1 MRKRALF
8 SATAAIAAIAAVVL
22 CVFCLSGCIL
32 DTGGG
37 METETIVESLPQNL
51 DPQLNIS
58 AIGEKVIE
66 KMFKRLVAVEE
77 GKIVLSA
84 AESYTVSGDRT
95 EYLFT
100 IRERESWTDGEAV
113 TAQDYAFAFSRIADP
128 SSYSPYAERFS
139 GIESVNAED
148 ARTLRIRLKSPDNRF
163 LYFMASAAASP
174 CREDFFLSTHG
185 RYGLLRET
193 LIGNGDWQL
202 TTWLMDTGTLRL
214 SGKTSGNEEGHS
226 ILYRLPKE
234 GEPLSAET
242 RERVY
247 GLTFREDGTFGSES
261 ARKAVLLDLPAEYHD
276 SPAGFTPESDAG
288 LSFPAANPSLAR
300 LLYRAAVTETDQARL
315 VLLVSEESGLYD
327 RVAALSQIWQQD
339 IGLFFSIEVIPET
352 EVISRM
358 ETGDYDAALV
368 SLGNG
373 CGEPFGELELFAE
386 YAGEEFSDLYDQ
398 AVQAPEEQAG
408 ALYAECERKAFEN
421 GLFIPLFQTEGET

>member
-1 MRKRALF
+1 
-8 SATAAIAAIAAVVL
+8 
-22 CVFCLSGCIL
+22 
-32 DTGGG
+32 
-37 METETIVESLPQNL
+37 
-51 DPQLNIS
+51 
-58 AIGEKVIE
+58 
-66 KMFKRLVAVEE
+66 
-77 GKIVLSA
+77 
-84 AESYTVSGDRT
+84 
-95 EYLFT
+95 
-100 IRERESWTDGEAV
+100 
-113 TAQDYAFAFSRIADP
+113 
-128 SSYSPYAERFS
+128 
-139 GIESVNAED
+139 
-148 ARTLRIRLKSPDNRF
+148 
-163 LYFMASAAASP
+163 
-174 CREDFFLSTHG
+174 
-185 RYGLLRET
+185 
-193 LIGNGDWQL
+193 
-202 TTWLMDTGTLRL
+202 MDTGTLRL
-214 SGKTSGNEEGHS
+214 RGKTSGNEEGHS

-339 IGLFFSIEVIPET
+339 IGLFFSIEVIPEM